1 MSRSAPSVH
10 RLRLSLVLGTS
21 ALAWGLILP
30 TDAQAQCAPD
40 PAVADG
46 TTICTGADT
55 DGVQITTPGTTLT
68 VERDASVTNTTAPA
82 IALDVPVGSYSYS
95 SHVINILGSVSAPGQ
110 TAITLSSGA
119 AGVNSYYSTEQ
130 ASLTIAA
137 GGSVTGVTALA
148 LLQSPGNTFGTV
160 YANIDNAG
168 TITGTGGTALL
179 GNVVY
184 SVSNPS
190 PLTIFSTINNQASGQ
205 IIGGIVGAVA
215 SLSNAGLID
224 GGATSGV
231 DTSALASS
239 PNVTNAAGG
248 TIRSASTGAT
258 ILTGPSSYL
267 SVTNSGQISNTG
279 GGAALSG
286 ETLTVTNQ
294 AGGQITGNVTAIQA
308 TSSLNLVNQGVV
320 TGNVIAGPG
329 YSTIDSTAGTIN
341 GSLTLGSG
349 GDTLM
354 ARYVGTR
361 ALATG
366 FTGTI
371 DAGGGTNIERV
382 VFTSDTSVTTP
393 IDLNAGFQQL
403 VLVSNANVTA
413 TLETG
418 FTTATPLV
426 LGGAG
431 TVVNRATIN
440 LAGTVVSDLDYAF
453 DSSASFRNE
462 GSITATL
469 PSSFNQ
475 AGLRLSSNS
484 LTNTGQI
491 AANNG
496 IGVSMSYNP
505 VINTG
510 TITASGTG
518 VDIFDGVLTNSGS
531 IVSTG
536 GAGINLFGNVGY
548 TASNGGTIF
557 GATAGA
563 ITNIYLT
570 NTGTISS
577 PGVGVNVQPYG
588 FLINAAN
595 GVVNGGTGGAVTV
608 NSFNAGVANA
618 GTINGDV
625 AVNGFGGSNFSNSL
639 VYIAQAGGTL
649 NGNLTMTSGT
659 LVTDLVNTGPGQF
672 AGINGTVTADSN
684 SAFRYAVAV
693 NASAILSAGN
703 VGAFGSVGYQMSNG
717 AALTLFAPASQVRTQ
732 EISLSGNGSVE
743 IDANIAVSGSPAIRS
758 TNSIIYPGAPIVAD
772 GLSIVSRG
780 ILSTVAVQNN
790 DSYYYLG
797 AAISLS
803 ANDSFTNAGTISITD
818 HIGYNT
824 AGIYGGKTVTNSG
837 QIMLDGGVGIGGLS
851 YYGEPSIINNTG
863 SITQVAGGTSALG
876 VALSNGSL
884 DNSGTISVGGTAVQ
898 VGGSYSS
905 TPALLTNS
913 GTLASTAGIAVTN
926 DGTGYGG
933 PAINN
938 LAGGTIT
945 GGSGTAVRLAGVTLS
960 NAGTITGTVDLGYR
974 TPNYT
979 GDSTRSLASSI
990 YVANGGTVSGNL
1002 LFGDGDDLLL
1012 QASDGLGISGTID
1025 GGGGNDTYGISL
1037 AGSGTVAIDAPGLL
1051 NFESALVQS
1060 VGADTV
1066 VTVTGAIA
1074 GNLHAIGTGSVVNQ
1088 ATITGQLA
1096 TLLPSSL
1103 ANPYNPRSPFQN
1115 DQTLTALTNVGSVA
1129 GGVLADVP
1137 AFSNSGTITAPID
1150 PFYGYYYPTVSLTAD
1165 TAMTINNSGQISG
1178 NGLRAVLSGT
1188 GPALSLGFANSGSI
1202 ASAYFLPAVDLTIGY
1217 YGQGIGGVAQID
1229 NSGTITAQA
1238 NSSQGNFAVAL
1249 QLNVR
1254 DATEPFS
1261 YRITNSGTN
1270 STTAT
1275 SSTDDYASQA
1285 TALDVFGAG
1294 LSGTI
1299 SNTATGTISANAD
1312 NAYAVYTD
1320 GSALD
1325 LNNAGTI
1332 SATGKGA
1339 NYAVLTYGGF
1349 ANRIVN
1355 TGTISGNIRLDAGA
1369 DTIDNT
1375 GTINGIV
1382 TLREGDDIFIQRSGG
1397 TVTGLIDGGTGT
1409 NSYIVDA
1416 TGGTA
1421 TLAASQISN
1430 FQRIVQT
1437 GTGIGAYSGS
1447 FATDTISLQGGAL
1460 SVATGQILATAGMTT
1475 ITGGDA
1481 GVSVSNTGT
1490 IAAGIVLGS
1499 GIDTVVNNGTIGGAV
1514 ELGAGDDNFTERP
1527 GSLAASVNGGDGV
1540 DLYRVMLAGDQS
1552 GIGSRA
1558 NFEQLEMAGTGT
1570 LSLTLDQDFQSVAL
1584 GGTNLTLATAGH
1596 TIGAVTG
1603 SDASEMVTVDG
1614 DVARIVLA
1622 GGTDTLALDTTRA
1635 TGMYDGGMGNNL
1647 LRFTAAAPV
1656 DLVGTATNFQTISV
1670 ASNALTVS
1678 GTLGSVGTPLSFD
1691 VGDQQ
1696 VTLANGGTLAGVID
1710 LGEGND
1716 SLRFAVG
1723 GSLDGT
1729 VEGGGGTD
1737 TAIIELAGNRTLTG
1751 SLTGFESLTVA
1762 GGGQLSITGQS
1773 TVATISA
1780 DSDFDIAATGSLTA
1794 TQVTFGPGDNH
1805 FAIAGRFAGSVDG
1818 GMGNDTITVS
1828 GGSEQNAVAFG
1839 NIANVEAFGMTGGFA
1854 RISGM
1859 AAFNAINL
1867 TSGRLVGQSGSI
1879 ITAPQIRVGQGA
1891 TFGSAGTVD
1900 GNITVAGTLSPG
1912 ASPATMTVNG
1922 NVALASGSLS
1932 QFELTPTISD
1942 KLIVNGSVSIASGST
1957 LQLLPIGTLRPGTSY
1972 DLIVASGGITG
1983 SYTTVLKP
1991 ADVFGFVVQRTD
2003 KIALIGQFVD
2013 PGTFGQQVSRS
2024 IAYLNTTLATQSTTS
2039 TLFDALPALLTGSN
2053 AANPVA
2059 FARLTPEP
2067 YASATQIGIDN
2078 ALLLTDAVRGPSF
2091 AAAGSDVHVYTVAA
2105 SLGQWHRL
2113 GDDQRAGTSAARTQG
2128 YGFLGGFGFGDAS
2141 WSVAA
2146 FGGYIDNRQSIDA
2159 LGVRTKAKGALAGL
2173 QGRLRSPGG
2182 FALNAA
2188 IIYDG
2193 SHADTKR
2200 SLPVGSASGR
2210 YDLHGWVGDVT
2221 ARYAIDLPGDWAVT
2235 QQVGVTY
2242 VRTIRD
2248 GLIEAG
2254 GPFALTVARNR
2265 HVAGFGDGAISFGR
2279 SDESP
2284 APFRPFVS
2292 LGARYQLQGMST
2304 EALAGYAGGS
2314 ANLDALGAQRARVVG
2329 TAAAS
2334 ISYRLPS
2341 GLDLFVTANSQAGRD
2356 DSRESVSVGARLRF

>member
-30 TDAQAQCAPD
+30 TDAQAKCAPD
-40 PAVADG
+40 PTVAG
-46 TTICTGADT
+46 STTICTGADA
-55 DGVQITTPGTTLT
+55 DGIQITTPGTTLT
-68 VERDASVTNTTAPA
+68 VESGASVTNITAPA
-82 IALDVPVGSYSYS
+82 IALDVPVGDYSYS
-95 SHVINILGSVSAPGQ
+95 SHVINILGSVSAAGQ
-110 TAITLSSGA
+110 PTITVSSGT
-119 AGVNSYYSTEQ
+119 AGMNTYYSTEQ
-130 ASLTIAA
+130 VALTIGA
-137 GGSVTGVTALA
+137 GGSVTGTTALA
-148 LLQSPGNTFGTV
+148 LLQSPGNTYGTV
-160 YANIDNAG
+160 DATIDNAG
-168 TITGTGGTALL
+168 TMTGTGGTALL

-184 SVSNPS
+184 SASNPS

-205 IIGGIVGAVA
+205 IIGGIAGAVS

-224 GGATSGV
+224 GGATSAV

-239 PNVTNAAGG
+239 PNVINAAGG

-294 AGGQITGNVTAIQA
+294 AGGQIAGGVTAIQA

-341 GSLTLGSG
+341 GSLTLGSE

-361 ALATG
+361 TLATG

-382 VFTSDTSVTTP
+382 VFASDTSVTTP

-403 VLVSNANVTA
+403 VLVANANVTA

-418 FTTATPLV
+418 FATATPLV

-491 AANNG
+491 TVNNG

-505 VINTG
+505 VVNTG

-548 TASNGGTIF
+548 TAANSGTIF

-577 PGVGVNVQPYG
+577 PSVGVNVQPYG

-625 AVNGFGGSNFSNSL
+625 VVNGFGGSNFSNSL
-639 VYIAQAGGTL
+639 VYIAQTGGTL

-659 LVTDLVNTGPGQF
+659 LVTDLVNSGPGQF
-672 AGINGTVTADSN
+672 AGITGTVTADSN
-684 SAFRYAVAV
+684 SALRYTVTA
-693 NASAILSAGN
+693 NASAVLPGGN
-703 VGAFGSVGYQMSNG
+703 VRAFGSVGYQMSNG

-732 EISLSGNGSVE
+732 EISLSGNGSVDL
-743 IDANIAVSGSPAIRS
+743 DANIAVSGSPAIRS
-758 TNSIIYPGAPIVAD
+758 TNSISYPGAPIVAD

-824 AGIYGGKTVTNSG
+824 TGIYGGKTVTNSG

-851 YYGEPSIINNTG
+851 YYGEPGIINNTG

-884 DNSGTISVGGTAVQ
+884 DNSGAISVGGTAVQ
-898 VGGSYSS
+898 VGGYYSS
-905 TPALLTNS
+905 TPAMLTNS

-933 PAINN
+933 LAINN

-960 NAGTITGTVDLGYR
+960 NAGMITGTVDLGYR

-979 GDSTRSLASSI
+979 GDSTRSFASSI
-990 YVANGGTVSGNL
+990 YVANGGTVSGDL

-1012 QASDGLGISGTID
+1012 QMSDALGISGNID

-1037 AGSGTVAIDAPGLL
+1037 ASSGTVAIDAPGLL

-1060 VGADTV
+1060 VGAGTV
-1066 VTVTGAIA
+1066 VTATGTVS
-1074 GNLHAIGTGSVVNQ
+1074 GNLYAIGTGSVVSR
-1088 ATITGQLA
+1088 ATITGQL
-1096 TLLPSSL
+1096 TTSLPSSL
-1103 ANPYNPRSPFQN
+1103 ANHPRSPFQN
-1115 DQTLTALTNVGSVA
+1115 DQTLTALTNAGSVA
-1129 GGVLADVP
+1129 GGVLADVSS
-1137 AFSNSGTITAPID
+1137 FSNSGTITAPID
-1150 PFYGYYYPTVSLTAD
+1150 PYYGYYFHTVSLTAD
-1165 TAMTINNSGQISG
+1165 TAMMIDNSGQISG

-1188 GPALSLGFANSGSI
+1188 GPALSLGFVNSGSI
-1202 ASAYFLPAVDLTIGY
+1202 ASADFLPAVDLTIGY
-1217 YGQGIGGVAQID
+1217 YGQGVGGVAQID

-1238 NSSQGNFAVAL
+1238 NPARENFAAAL

-1254 DATEPFS
+1254 DATDPFS
-1261 YRITNSGTN
+1261 YTITNSGTI
-1270 STTAT
+1270 SATAS
-1275 SSTDDYASQA
+1275 SSTEYYASQA
-1285 TALDVFGAG
+1285 IALDVFGAG

-1299 SNTATGTISANAD
+1299 SNTAAGTISANAD
-1312 NAYAVYTD
+1312 HAYAVYTA

-1339 NYAVLTYGGF
+1339 NYAVLTYGEF

-1369 DTIDNT
+1369 DTIDNA

-1382 TLREGDDIFIQRSGG
+1382 TLREGDDIFLQRPGG

-1416 TGGTA
+1416 TGRTA

-1430 FQRIVQT
+1430 FQRITQT
-1437 GTGIGAYSGS
+1437 GTGIGTYSGS
-1447 FATDTISLQGGAL
+1447 FATDTISLQGGTL

-1481 GVSVSNTGT
+1481 GVSVSNAGT

-1499 GIDTVVNNGTIGGAV
+1499 GIDTVINSGTIGGAV
-1514 ELGAGDDNFTERP
+1514 ELGAGDDSFTERA
-1527 GSLAASVNGGDGV
+1527 GSVAASVDGGDGV
-1540 DLYRVMLAGDQS
+1540 DLYRVMLAGDRS
-1552 GIGSRA
+1552 GIGSRT

-1570 LSLTLDQDFQSVAL
+1570 LSLTLDQDFQSIAL

-1596 TIGAVTG
+1596 TVGTVTG
-1603 SDASEMVTVDG
+1603 SDASETVTVDG
-1614 DVARIVLA
+1614 DVARVLLA
-1622 GGTDTLALDTTRA
+1622 GGNDTLALGTTRA
-1635 TGMYDGGMGNNL
+1635 TGMYDGGTGNNL

-1678 GTLGSVGTPLSFD
+1678 GTLGSANAPLSFD
-1691 VGDQQ
+1691 AGDQQ
-1696 VTLANGGTLAGVID
+1696 ITVANGGTLAGVID
-1710 LGEGND
+1710 LRGGND
-1716 SLRFAVG
+1716 SLRFAAG

-1729 VEGGGGTD
+1729 VDGGGGTD
-1737 TAIIELAGNRTLTG
+1737 TAIIELAGNRTLPG
-1751 SLTGFESLTVA
+1751 GLTGFETLTVA
-1762 GGGQLSITGQS
+1762 GGGQLSIAGQS
-1773 TVATISA
+1773 TLVTVAT
-1780 DSDFDIAATGSLTA
+1780 DSDLDIAPAGSLTA
-1794 TQVTFGPGDNH
+1794 TQVTFGLGDNR

-1828 GGSEQNAVAFG
+1828 GGSEPNAVAFG
-1839 NIANVEAFGMTGGFA
+1839 NIANVETFGMTGGFA
-1854 RISGM
+1854 RISGT

-1867 TSGRLVGQSGSI
+1867 TDGRLVGQSGSI
-1879 ITAPQIRVGQGA
+1879 ITAPLIRVGQGA
-1891 TFGSAGTVD
+1891 TFGSAGTVN

-1932 QFELTPTISD
+1932 LFELTPTISD

-1957 LQLLPIGTLRPGTSY
+1957 LQLLPVGTLRPGTSY

-1991 ADVFGFVVQRTD
+1991 ADVFGFVVQRAD
-2003 KIALIGQFVD
+2003 KIALIGQFID
-2013 PGTFGQQVSRS
+2013 PGNFGQQVSRS
-2024 IAYLNTTLATQSTTS
+2024 IAYVNTALATQSPTS
-2039 TLFDALPALLTGSN
+2039 ILFDALPALLTDSN
-2053 AANPVA
+2053 SPNPVA
-2059 FARLTPEP
+2059 FAQLTPEP
-2067 YASATQIGIDN
+2067 YASATQMGVDN

-2091 AAAGSDVHVYTVAA
+2091 AAAGTELHVYTVAA
-2105 SLGQWHRL
+2105 TLGQWHRL
-2113 GDDQRAGTSAARTQG
+2113 GDDQRTGTSAARTQA
-2128 YGFLGGFGFGDAS
+2128 YGFLGGVGFGNAS

-2146 FGGYIDNRQSIDA
+2146 FGGYLDNRQNIDA
-2159 LGVRTKAKGALAGL
+2159 LDARTKAKGAVAGL

-2182 FALNAA
+2182 FALSAA
-2188 IIYDG
+2188 IMYDG
-2193 SHADTKR
+2193 SHAATTR
-2200 SLPVGSASGR
+2200 SLPVGSANGR

-2221 ARYAIDLPGDWAVT
+2221 ARYAIGLSGDWTVT
-2235 QQVGVTY
+2235 PQVGITY

-2254 GPFALTVARNR
+2254 GSPFALTVSRNR
-2265 HVAGFGDGAISFGR
+2265 HVAGFGDGAVSFGR

-2284 APFRPFVS
+2284 ALFRPFVS
-2292 LGARYQLQGMST
+2292 FGARYQLQGMST
-2304 EALAGYAGGS
+2304 DALAGYAGGS
-2314 ANLDALGAQRARVVG
+2314 ANLSALGAQRARVVG

-2341 GLDLFVTANSQAGRD
+2341 GLDLFVTADSQAGRD